1 MEVKRCSKPSIEE
14 VSKPKTAKETAT
26 SGGAVAARIPHTDE
40 VESSNLSPATIT
52 AEHKIINE
60 IKKIFEK
67 AAEKKM
73 PVRATAGHWQKVD
86 GKWKFFRDVT
96 TPRTHSS
103 KANPSVKRENL
114 YLTVIRG
121 NTKLPQPK
129 GTPKPKMDMKREGR
143 IIHIK
148 GVGLARNVPKGR
160 INRKRDI

>member
-1 MEVKRCSKPSIEE
+1 
-14 VSKPKTAKETAT
+14 
-26 SGGAVAARIPHTDE
+26 
-40 VESSNLSPATIT
+40 
-52 AEHKIINE
+52 
-60 IKKIFEK
+60 
-67 AAEKKM
+67 M

-114 YLTVIRG
+114 YLTVIKG

-129 GTPKPKMDMKREGR
+129 GTTKPHMDMKREGK

-148 GVGLARNVPKGR
+148 GVGLARNVPRGR
-160 INRKRDI
+160 INRKSGS